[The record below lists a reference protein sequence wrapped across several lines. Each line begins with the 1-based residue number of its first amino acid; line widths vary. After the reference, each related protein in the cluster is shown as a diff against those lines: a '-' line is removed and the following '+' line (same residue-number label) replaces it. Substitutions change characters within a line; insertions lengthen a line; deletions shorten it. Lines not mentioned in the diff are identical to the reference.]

1 MTEKRTEETEEKS
14 SGLAAADATGEQAAT
29 PRRKPGRKPDPAREA
44 AILDAAE
51 ELLIQDGYERLSFEG
66 VASMAGASRA
76 TIYRRWSSKQEL
88 VAATLSHR
96 VAKKGAAPDT
106 GSVRGDLMAAISAFG
121 TDESDREADLV
132 GGMIKAVRQDE
143 ELRRL
148 VRENVLGGQWEHA
161 LPIVERGKQ
170 REEIPGSA
178 DPGLLAEVGS
188 ALVYQRTLVYGEP
201 VDEPFVEHVVD
212 EVLLPLLHTHPPGE

>member
-1 MTEKRTEETEEKS
+1 MKRGKMAGEKS
-14 SGLAAADATGEQAAT
+14 SAQRRKGTPDVTGEQPAT
-29 PRRKPGRKPDPAREA
+29 SERTPGRKPDPAREA

-106 GSVRGDLMAAISAFG
+106 GSVRGDLVAAISAFAS
-121 TDESDREADLV
+121 TEADREADLI
-132 GGMIKAVRQDE
+132 GGLIKAVRQDS
-143 ELRRL
+143 ELRQL
-148 VRENVLGGQWEHA
+148 MRENVVSGQWEHA
-161 LPIVERGKQ
+161 LPIVERGKE
-170 REEIPGSA
+170 RGELPDSA
-178 DPGLLAEVGS
+178 DHRLLAEVGS
-188 ALVYQRTLVYGEP
+188 ALVYQRTLVYGES
-201 VDEPFVEHVVD
+201 VDEDFVEHAVD
-212 EVLLPLLHTHPPGE
+212 EVLLPLLRV